1 MRKIYFVTS
10 NKKKFEELKAIKQTF
25 EEEKQA
31 NGEFDSVVKFE
42 LEQSKVKIKEV
53 QADDGE
59 TLVRVKAL
67 EAFLQLK
74 RPIIVDHTALVINAF
89 GGLPDLQTSQ
99 FYEKIKSSGIVDYCV
114 HKEDFSAKT
123 ITWLAYCDGRKIFVS
138 KGEAEGRIID
148 SIDKLPVGK
157 ETFAWDDIFIPSSSN
172 PEDEEKVYAECEK
185 TKNSM
190 RRRAWD
196 QLVLNIKEE
205 QTQSVNEDGAMKELA
220 KLIAEKKVL
229 LFVGAGISASV
240 GLPAWNDL
248 LKSAAPEDFDGD
260 VFMSYGDNLLL
271 AEYIEIM
278 SDKGTGKDVWN
289 ELETQK
295 KGIEERLKKS
305 EIYKYIFDLDFPV
318 IYTTNYDHLIEKYY
332 EFKQQDVHKI
342 VTVDDMDTCRNIH
355 PRIMKFHGDLD
366 NTDTR
371 VFTQSQYFD
380 RMDYQSFMDISLQSD
395 LLKYHVLF
403 LGYSLSDVNI
413 KQLMYLSQKRKHN
426 CKSKWKDY
434 IFTVTPN
441 EVQAKVF
448 EKNNI
453 VSISGDVADKGEGTK
468 LFLEKLNKL
477 VNDYKKTMK
486 NLPADK

>member
-10 NKKKFEELKAIKQTF
+10 NKNKFEELKAIKQTF
-25 EEEKQA
+25 EEEKY
-31 NGEFDSVVKFE
+31 NNRESVVEFE
-42 LEQSKVKIKEV
+42 LVQSKIKIKEV

-59 TLVRVKAL
+59 TLVRAKAL

-114 HKEDFSAKT
+114 HKKDFCAKA

-138 KGEAEGRIID
+138 KGEENGKIID
-148 SIDKLPVGK
+148 SLDKLPAGK
-157 ETFAWDDIFIPSSSN
+157 ETFAWDDIFIPSLNN
-172 PEDEEKVYAECEK
+172 PEEKVYAECEK
-185 TKNSM
+185 TKDSM

-196 QLVLNIKEE
+196 RLVLNIKEE
-205 QTQSVNEDGAMKELA
+205 QPKSVNEDEAMNNLA

-278 SDKGTGKDVWN
+278 RKNGTGKDVWN
-289 ELETQK
+289 ELETQE

-305 EIYKYIFDLDFPV
+305 EIYEYIFDLDFPV

-332 EFKQQDVHKI
+332 KYKKKKMHTI
-342 VTVDDMDTCRNIH
+342 VTVSDMNKNRNIH
-355 PRIMKFHGDLD
+355 PRIMKFHGDL
-366 NTDTR
+366 NKKR
-371 VFTQSQYFD
+371 KKVFTQSQYFD

-395 LLKYHVLF
+395 LLKYHAFF

>member
-10 NKKKFEELKAIKQTF
+10 NEKKFEELKAIKRTF

-31 NGEFDSVVKFE
+31 NGKSDSVVVFE

-59 TLVRVKAL
+59 TLVREKAR

-74 RPIIVDHTALVINAF
+74 RPIVVDHTALVINAF

-99 FYEKIKSSGIVDYCV
+99 FYEKIKSSGIVDYCK
-114 HKEDFSAKT
+114 HKNEFGARA
-123 ITWLAYCDGRKIFVS
+123 ITWLAYCDGRKIFVE
-138 KGEAEGRIID
+138 KGEEEGHIKKD
-148 SIDKLPVGK
+148 LPAGK
-157 ETFAWDDIFIPSSSN
+157 ETFAWDDIFIPLSN
-172 PEDEEKVYAECEK
+172 NPEEKVYAECEK

-196 QLVLNIKEE
+196 QLVLNIKME
-205 QTQSVNEDGAMKELA
+205 QPQSVNEDEAMETLA
-220 KLIAEKKVL
+220 KLIAEKKVM

-271 AEYIEIM
+271 VEYIEIM
-278 SDKGTGKDVWN
+278 RKKGTGKDVWD
-289 ELETQK
+289 ELETQE

-332 EFKQQDVHKI
+332 KYKRKKMHRI
-342 VTVDDMDTCRNIH
+342 VTVSDMNKNRNVH
-355 PRIMKFHGDLD
+355 PRIMKFHGDL
-366 NTDTR
+366 NKKRTR

-395 LLKYHVLF
+395 LLKYHVFF

-426 CKSKWKDY
+426 CKSQWKDY

-453 VSISGDVADKGEGTK
+453 VSISRDVADKGEGTK

-477 VNDYKKTMK
+477 VNDYKKKMK

>member
-1 MRKIYFVTS
+1 
-10 NKKKFEELKAIKQTF
+10 
-25 EEEKQA
+25 
-31 NGEFDSVVKFE
+31 
-42 LEQSKVKIKEV
+42 
-53 QADDGE
+53 
-59 TLVRVKAL
+59 
-67 EAFLQLK
+67 
-74 RPIIVDHTALVINAF
+74 
-89 GGLPDLQTSQ
+89 
-99 FYEKIKSSGIVDYCV
+99 
-114 HKEDFSAKT
+114 
-123 ITWLAYCDGRKIFVS
+123 
-138 KGEAEGRIID
+138 
-148 SIDKLPVGK
+148 
-157 ETFAWDDIFIPSSSN
+157 
-172 PEDEEKVYAECEK
+172 
-185 TKNSM
+185 
-190 RRRAWD
+190 
-196 QLVLNIKEE
+196 
-205 QTQSVNEDGAMKELA
+205 
-220 KLIAEKKVL
+220 
-229 LFVGAGISASV
+229 
-240 GLPAWNDL
+240 
-248 LKSAAPEDFDGD
+248 
-260 VFMSYGDNLLL
+260 
-271 AEYIEIM
+271 M